1 MNTKRADSIYQELQ
15 IALTTGAFGPS
26 GSYFITVRDL
36 AKRHACSFSCAL
48 EVLQKLIQAKLIYKV
63 GKRYY
68 LTTGKCVTGT
78 PFDRYLANTNRQ
90 LFGVLLTNGNNPF
103 FGSLMNHLQSIAARN
118 GQNLI
123 LAYSNGDPKQESDIL
138 DMFLDLKCKGV
149 FNCVPIL
156 KQQAPRFRY
165 YPLPVVTLAEESDL
179 PNVDTIL
186 VNNYAAGK
194 HVARHLL
201 DCGCKSFAYITE
213 DTYIASDLRLQ
224 GFRQHLHQK
233 QHALPDEHIGI
244 ISTEGGA
251 VNTRDVTWFVSNLL
265 HKLQKTNASLP
276 LGIFCVHDLLAVE
289 TERIIKHR
297 NPVKY
302 DKLMI
307 PKDVMIVGF
316 DDLPISSLVIPSLT
330 SVSYQYSSMA
340 EKAYEVMI
348 DYVKNPQHTPSR
360 YEVNSS
366 LTVRESTLSH

>member
-1 MNTKRADSIYQELQ
+1 MNTKRADRIYHELQ
-15 IALTTGAFGPS
+15 AALVAGSFGPS
-26 GSYFITVRDL
+26 GSFFITVRDL
-36 AKRHACSFSCAL
+36 AKRYACSFHCAL
-48 EVLQKLIQAKLIYKV
+48 EVLQKLIQAKLIYQA

-68 LTTGKCVTGT
+68 LTTGKCATGT
-78 PFDRYLANTNRQ
+78 PFDHYLANTDRQ
-90 LFGVLLTNGNNPF
+90 LFGVLLNNGNNPF
-103 FGSLMNHLQSIAARN
+103 FGTLMNHLQHIASRN

-123 LAYSNGDPKQESDIL
+123 FAYGNGDPKQESNIL

-156 KQQAPRFRY
+156 KQQEPRFRY
-165 YPLPVVTLAEESDL
+165 YPLPIVTLAEESDL

-186 VNNYAAGK
+186 VDNYAAGK
-194 HVARHLL
+194 QVAGHLL

-213 DTYIASDLRLQ
+213 DTYVASDLRLQ

-233 QHALPDEHIGI
+233 QHDLPDEHIGI
-244 ISTEGGA
+244 ISTKGGA
-251 VNTRDVTWFVSNLL
+251 VNPRDVRGFVSNLL

-302 DKLMI
+302 DKLII

-316 DDLPISSLVIPSLT
+316 DDLPISSLVVPPLT
-330 SVSYQYSSMA
+330 TVSYQYSSIA

-348 DYVKNPQHTPSR
+348 DYVKNPQHMPSR

-366 LTVRESTLSH
+366 LTIRESTLSH